1 MWGANT
7 FPSRNRLPYPISR
20 SQDRDFSLLRFS
32 RCLPFPTCGIK
43 DVRWRLHC
51 FDDFQPVVSAGDF
64 TGDRSTKCWSIPESL
79 LALVFF
85 SLGVY
90 FYAFSLLICT
100 CLSEHKFA
108 LHFIAFHICYLLCW
122 ILVFHVGWGC
132 YY

>member
-51 FDDFQPVVSAGDF
+51 LMIFSRLFQLATSLGN
-64 TGDRSTKCWSIPESL
+64 RSTKCWSIPESI
-79 LALVFF
+79 LALVCFLF
-85 SLGVY
+85 GCL
-90 FYAFSLLICT
+90 FYRFAY
-100 CLSEHKFA
+100 LSVC
-108 LHFIAFHICYLLCW
+108 IASYVRFTFCILDLAGLFGFW
-122 ILVFHVGWGC
+122 ISWWVGC
-132 YY
+132 SMR